1 MRSVLSWLGLTSDAA
16 ASHADTIHKIAAE
29 LDRLPPDRARYIA
42 AVAYVLS
49 RIARADHEVSA
60 EETASME
67 RIVAE
72 KNHLPADQAALTV
85 QMAKTQQLLFGGT
98 DDFIVTREL
107 ARMATDEEKVGLIE
121 CLFAVA
127 AADRRIANV
136 EADEIARIGRELKVD
151 QAELSRLRSQYR
163 RFLAA
168 REGLEPSEP

>member
-1 MRSVLSWLGLTSDAA
+1 MRSVLSWLGFTSDGAA
-16 ASHADTIHKIAAE
+16 RNTDTIHRIASE

-60 EETASME
+60 EETATME
-67 RIVAE
+67 RLVAE
-72 KNHLPADQAALTV
+72 RNHLPADQAALVV

-107 ARMATDEEKVGLIE
+107 ASMAGYEEKLALVD

-127 AADRRIANV
+127 AADRRILTG

-151 QAELSRLRSQYR
+151 QADLSRLRSRYR
-163 RFLAA
+163 EFLAA
-168 REGLEPSEP
+168 REGLEPSAT

>member
-1 MRSVLSWLGLTSDAA
+1 MRSVLSWLGFASDDA
-16 ASHADTIHKIAAE
+16 ASHTDTIHRIAAE

-60 EETASME
+60 EETAAME
-67 RIVAE
+67 RLVAE
-72 KNHLPADQAALTV
+72 KNHLPADQAALIV

-107 ARMATDEEKVGLIE
+107 ARIATGDEKIALIE

-151 QAELSRLRSQYR
+151 QADLSRLRSR
-163 RFLAA
+163 FREFLAA
-168 REGLEPSEP
+168 RQGWESNES

>member
-1 MRSVLSWLGLTSDAA
+1 MRSVLSWLGLTSGDAA
-16 ASHADTIHKIAAE
+16 SNTDTIHRIAAE

-42 AVAYVLS
+42 AVAFVLS
-49 RIARADHEVSA
+49 RIARADQEVSA

-67 RIVAE
+67 RLVAE
-72 KNHLPADQAALTV
+72 KNGLPADQAALVV

-107 ARMATDEEKVGLIE
+107 ARIATSEQKLALIE

-127 AADRRIANV
+127 ASDRRIANV

-151 QAELSRLRSQYR
+151 QTDLSRLRSRYR
-163 RFLAA
+163 EFLAA
-168 REGLEPSEP
+168 REGLESNEP